1 MKRAGLDKKV
11 YEKMEFAKKER
22 CVGAQLKEIKQHLVY
37 ICTACAGNCCD
48 DCAVFK
54 RQL

>member
-22 CVGAQLKEIKQHLVY
+22 CVGAAAERKQNS
-37 ICTACAGNCCD
+37 I
-48 DCAVFK
+48 
-54 RQL
+54 